1 MQDED
6 FLIADRDGVVVIP
19 AALARDTVTEAEVMI
34 RSESAMRKAILSG
47 MDPLQA
53 YLKHR
58 KF

>member
-1 MQDED
+1 MRDED
-6 FLIADRDGVVVIP
+6 SLIADRDGVVVIS
-19 AALARDTVTEAEVMI
+19 AALARDTVTEAMT